1 MFTCFYCGRLM
12 KYQVP
17 HKCKDGFRKRKLKFE
32 EYDKP
37 IFLGPTPPLAFISL
51 ANLILSSLFMYA
63 FLKLLPYTI

>member
-1 MFTCFYCGRLM
+1 MFTCLYCGRLM

-37 IFLGPTPPLAFISL
+37 TFDNSTRYCNRS
-51 ANLILSSLFMYA
+51 
-63 FLKLLPYTI
+63 

>member
-1 MFTCFYCGRLM
+1 MFVCQYCGRLM

-37 IFLGPTPPLAFISL
+37 IIDNSTHNNNHS
-51 ANLILSSLFMYA
+51 
-63 FLKLLPYTI
+63 